1 MGGNSSIKP
10 TGEELEIQRM
20 QKERLKEEQAL
31 TLRTKKEQQ
40 ALLKARRSGGLGG
53 LLQGSETGEKG
64 GYQSLLGGGG

>member
-1 MGGNSSIKP
+1 MGGSSSGPSK
-10 TGEELEIQRM
+10 EELEIQRM
-20 QKERLKEEQAL
+20 QKERLQEEQAL
-31 TLRTKKEQQ
+31 ASRTKKEQQ